1 MRVVQKQQL
10 QLGELAIADIDID
23 LKSRDDIPKIM
34 LGLQYLYTERKEELF
49 EILEKYRQTLISVC
63 QKTPILS
70 LSC

>member
-34 LGLQYLYTERKEELF
+34 LGLQFLHTK
-49 EILEKYRQTLISVC
+49 
-63 QKTPILS
+63 
-70 LSC
+70 LSCLRLRTPRRM